1 MAAEPAWAMS
11 VIFLL
16 DRFLY
21 WIDGSHSLLE
31 TAKTLH
37 MRYPETPVAPQ
48 IIIRQ
53 ARVYLNTGEVIILHH
68 SYANA
73 GGGASMTTTE

>member
-1 MAAEPAWAMS
+1 MAGEAAWAMS

-21 WIDGSHSLLE
+21 WIDGSHTLLRI
-31 TAKTLH
+31 AKALH
-37 MRYPETPVAPQ
+37 TRYPEIPIAPQ

-53 ARVYLNTGEVIILHH
+53 ARVYLNTGEVIVLQQV
-68 SYANA
+68 
-73 GGGASMTTTE
+73 MRT